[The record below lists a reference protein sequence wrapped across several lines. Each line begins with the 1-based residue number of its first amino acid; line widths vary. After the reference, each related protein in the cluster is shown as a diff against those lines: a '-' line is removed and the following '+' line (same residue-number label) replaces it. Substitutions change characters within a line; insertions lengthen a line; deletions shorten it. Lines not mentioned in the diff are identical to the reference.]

1 MNAFVD
7 YTFYTGTYLG
17 SVIPTADFN
26 HLALEA
32 SHFINAVT
40 FGRAET
46 VITDN
51 SDADL
56 VTKVKMATCAA
67 AEGYYI
73 NLDTNAQ
80 GGTGVIQSE
89 KIGNYSVT
97 YALAGDIAQ
106 SLGMAILRK
115 ASPYLADTDLLYR
128 GV

>member
-7 YTFYTGTYLG
+7 YTFYTDTYLG
-17 SVIPTADFN
+17 SIIPETDFN

-32 SHFINAVT
+32 SHFINAIT
-40 FGRAET
+40 YGRADT

-51 SDADL
+51 TDADL
-56 VTKVKMATCAA
+56 FEKVKMATCAA
-67 AEGYYI
+67 AEGYYA
-73 NLDTNAQ
+73 NLATEAQ

-97 YALAGDIAQ
+97 YALAGDMAQ

-115 ASPYLADTDLLYR
+115 AGPYLADTDLLYR